1 MSSFDNKKTLDEQ
14 LKQKLARAL
23 IEKYR
28 RDSKPDSEK
37 SAYEK
42 AMDELNNLD
51 MSKKQK

>member
-1 MSSFDNKKTLDEQ
+1 MSSFDKNKSLDEQ
-14 LKQKLARAL
+14 LKEKLAKAL